1 MRIASDV
8 VCRGSCVVLASFLSL
23 PFTAIVTPKD
33 VDAILGK
40 EWRESLEI
48 FRDWGKHWSQ
58 RRRDMI
64 SVLWRHDASA

>member
-8 VCRGSCVVLASFLSL
+8 VCRGSCVVLAYFLSL

-48 FRDWGKHWSQ
+48 FRDWGKHWS
-58 RRRDMI
+58 
-64 SVLWRHDASA
+64 